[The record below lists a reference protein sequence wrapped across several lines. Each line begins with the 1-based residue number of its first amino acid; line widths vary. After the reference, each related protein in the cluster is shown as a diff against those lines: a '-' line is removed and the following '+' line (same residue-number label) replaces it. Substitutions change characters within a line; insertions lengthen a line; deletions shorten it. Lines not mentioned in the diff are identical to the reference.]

1 MTTIVLLALLIS
13 SFAYI
18 YIGLRL
24 KKENKSI
31 ADFLPISK
39 RKSQAKISSID
50 EFSTSTVA
58 TTVSLA
64 TIVLAYFELAG
75 AFGFVLFWTV
85 ITTTVGMLLVSL
97 FAKRIWNKMSS
108 YDNKPSLHEYLGIEY
123 NSKSVA
129 MVASIC
135 TSLGFLLIFAT
146 ELIVGSK
153 FLAGLVPDI
162 PEWVTVIF
170 LTFVGFFYTL
180 SGFKTVIKT
189 DQLQMKMIWAFIG
202 ALGIYYIYHI
212 VTSDWQTNWDMLPE
226 SVQRINFNSS
236 LWAFVIGIAVMN
248 IPTHIS
254 SMAVFQRIS
263 AAETPDI
270 VVKGFKRSI
279 WGIAF
284 SWGLLVILAC
294 FAYMIVSPNDPKTL
308 LPELLTAISSSVLG
322 KFVLF
327 ISVLGL
333 FASML
338 STASTNLI
346 VVTHTLSEDVFAKF
360 RKKSLID
367 RIESKKELA
376 FSKGILIIS
385 ALVATVFVGI
395 LKQIG
400 FSIADLVFAIYSGS
414 LVLFPLILLSLF
426 YGKEKLS
433 QISTFASLAVILGFI
448 FGWGSAIYGKIFNIG
463 NLVFLSPVFGIGVS
477 TILILIGMITLKRQK
492 TH

>member
-1 MTTIVLLALLIS
+1 METIVITGLLIS
-13 SFAYI
+13 SLIYI

-24 KKENKSI
+24 KKDNKSI

-39 RKSQAKISSID
+39 QKSQAKISSVD

-85 ITTTVGMLLVSL
+85 ITTTIGMLLVSV
-97 FAKRIWNKMSS
+97 FAKRIWNKMRV

-146 ELIVGSK
+146 ELIVGSR

-162 PEWVTVIF
+162 PEWVTVVF

-212 VTSDWQTNWDMLPE
+212 VTSDWQTNWDMLPK
-226 SVQRINFNSS
+226 SVQTININSS

-284 SWGLLVILAC
+284 SWGFLVILAC
-294 FAYMIVSPNDPKTL
+294 FAYMIVTPEKPTTL
-308 LPELLTAISSSVLG
+308 LPELLTAISSTVFG
-322 KFVLF
+322 KLVLF

-346 VVTHTLSEDVFAKF
+346 VVTHTLSEDVFAKLK
-360 RKKSLID
+360 RKSLTE
-367 RIESKKELA
+367 RIKSKEELK
-376 FSKGILIIS
+376 FSKGILIAS
-385 ALVATVFVGI
+385 ALVAIFLVEG
-395 LKQIG
+395 LKHLG

-414 LVLFPLILLSLF
+414 LVLFPLILVSLF
-426 YGKEKLS
+426 YGRERLN

-463 NLVFLSPVFGIGVS
+463 NLIFLSPAFGIGVS
-477 TILILIGMITLKRQK
+477 ALLILIGMISLKRTK
-492 TH
+492 IF

>member
-1 MTTIVLLALLIS
+1 MTPIVIIALLLS
-13 SFAYI
+13 SIIYV
-18 YIGLRL
+18 YIGLKL
-24 KKENKSI
+24 KKGNKSI
-31 ADFLPISK
+31 ADFLPLSK
-39 RKSQAKISSID
+39 QKSQARISSVD

-75 AFGFVLFWTV
+75 AFGFILFWTV
-85 ITTTVGMLLVSL
+85 ITTTIGMLLVSL
-97 FAKRIWNKMSS
+97 LAKRIWNKMST
-108 YDNKPSLHEYLGIEY
+108 YKNKPSLHEFLGTEY

-146 ELIVGSK
+146 ELIVGSR
-153 FLAGLVPDI
+153 FLASLVPEI
-162 PEWVTVIF
+162 PEWITVIF

-189 DQLQMKMIWAFIG
+189 DQLQMKMIWAFIIS
-202 ALGIYYIYHI
+202 LGLFYVYHI
-212 VTSDWQTNWDMLPE
+212 VTTDWQTNWAKLPE
-226 SVQRINFNSS
+226 NITSINLNSS
-236 LWAFVIGIAVMN
+236 LWAFIIGIAVMN

-263 AAETPDI
+263 AAENPDI

-294 FAYMIVSPNDPKTL
+294 FAYMIVTPENPKTL
-308 LPELLTAISSSVLG
+308 LPELLTAISSSIGG
-322 KFVLF
+322 KLVLF

-360 RKKSLID
+360 KNKSLEERID
-367 RIESKKELA
+367 SKNEFK
-376 FSKGILIIS
+376 FSKRVLAAS
-385 ALVATVFVGI
+385 ALVAILLVEG

-414 LVLFPLILLSLF
+414 LVLFPLIMVSLF
-426 YGKEKLS
+426 HQRKRLA
-433 QISTFASLAVILGFI
+433 QISFYASLAVIFGFLA
-448 FGWGSAIYGKIFNIG
+448 GWGSAIFGKLIGDG
-463 NLVFLSPVFGIGVS
+463 NLIFLSPVIGICISGTFIIVG
-477 TILILIGMITLKRQK
+477 LIMNRTK
-492 TH
+492 

>member
-1 MTTIVLLALLIS
+1 MEAIVIIALLVS
-13 SFAYI
+13 SLLYI
-18 YIGLRL
+18 YIGISL
-24 KKENKSI
+24 KKKNKSI

-39 RKSQAKISSID
+39 QKSEAKISSID

-75 AFGFVLFWTV
+75 YFGFVLFWTV
-85 ITTTVGMLLVSL
+85 ITTTIGMLLVSL
-97 FAKRIWNKMSS
+97 FAKRIWNKMSV
-108 YDNKPSLHEYLGIEY
+108 YEYKPSLHEFLGIEY

-146 ELIVGSK
+146 ELIVGSR
-153 FLAGLVPDI
+153 FLAGLVPAI
-162 PEWVTVIF
+162 PEWVTVVF

-180 SGFKTVIKT
+180 SGFRTVVRT

-202 ALGIYYIYHI
+202 ALGVFYTYHV
-212 VTSDWQTNWDMLPE
+212 VTSDWQANWAKLPE
-226 SVQRINFNSS
+226 NIQKVKLDSS
-236 LWAFVIGIAVMN
+236 LWAFVIGIAIMN

-263 AAETPDI
+263 AAESPEI
-270 VVKGFKRSI
+270 VTKGFKRSI
-279 WGIAF
+279 WGIAL
-284 SWGLLVILAC
+284 SWGLLVLLAC
-294 FAYMIVSPNDPKTL
+294 FSYMIVTPESNETL
-308 LPELLTAISSSVLG
+308 LTELLISISSTVLG
-322 KFVLF
+322 KLVLF

-360 RKKSLID
+360 KRKSLSD
-367 RIESKKELA
+367 RIKSKKELN
-376 FSKGILIIS
+376 FSKGILISS
-385 ALVATVFVGI
+385 ALVAIFLVEG

-414 LVLFPLILLSLF
+414 LVLFPLIIVSLF
-426 YGKEKLS
+426 YGRERLKK
-433 QISTFASLAVILGFI
+433 ISVFASLAVIFGFI
-448 FGWGSAIYGKIFNIG
+448 FGWGSAIYGKVFDIG
-463 NLVFLSPVFGIGVS
+463 NLIFLSPAFGIGVS
-477 TILILIGMITLKRQK
+477 ATFILIGFVFSKK
-492 TH
+492 